1 MTSSYYNS
9 KIKKYGNNVCRY
21 PLKRLDR
28 DSDYLAIKVL
38 DYTAPGLSLDVINE
52 KYNIKTK
59 NIAKDDNANILTSA
73 IETLGTSPLS
83 TGSSKNKSNIKNT
96 KYWLYLP
103 IPENISDRNNVSW
116 GEDTLNPVDIAALS
130 FGSDFIKNNPINA
143 LQKAFGTVGNVLEKL
158 SPEDKNALVAGFS
171 GLAYGT
177 LGGNVSPNSVTSRAS
192 GRIFNNNMELLFN
205 GIKIRTFQ
213 FAFDFA
219 PRNAEESREVKKII
233 NILKRTMS
241 PKGTLSGSNL
251 SGLFLSAPHVYNLE
265 YMRGNSKHPF
275 LNQFKPM
282 ALTDMSINYT
292 GSNTY
297 STYHDGT
304 PVHMQVGLTFSELN
318 PIYSED
324 YDEQD
329 IKGVGY

>member
-1 MTSSYYNS
+1 M
-9 KIKKYGNNVCRY
+9 
-21 PLKRLDR
+21 
-28 DSDYLAIKVL
+28 
-38 DYTAPGLSLDVINE
+38 
-52 KYNIKTK
+52 
-59 NIAKDDNANILTSA
+59 
-73 IETLGTSPLS
+73 
-83 TGSSKNKSNIKNT
+83 
-96 KYWLYLP
+96 
-103 IPENISDRNNVSW
+103 
-116 GEDTLNPVDIAALS
+116 
-130 FGSDFIKNNPINA
+130 
-143 LQKAFGTVGNVLEKL
+143 GNVLEKL

>member
-38 DYTAPGLSLDVINE
+38 DYTAPGLSLDNL
-52 KYNIKTK
+52 TK
-59 NIAKDDNANILTSA
+59 KWKSTEGKP
-73 IETLGTSPLS
+73 IETRISEGVETLRDSPLS
-83 TGSSKNKSNIKNT
+83 TGTSKNKSNIKNT
-96 KYWLYLP
+96 KYWIYLP

-116 GEDTLNPVDIAALS
+116 GEDALNPLDIAALS
-130 FGSDFIKNNPINA
+130 FGTDFIKNPPRAFKNA
-143 LQKAFGTVGNVLEKL
+143 LEAAGGTFQNL
-158 SPEDKNALVAGFS
+158 SPEDKNALMAGFS
-171 GLAYGT
+171 GLAYST